1 MPILGGSSVPIVG
14 GPLVPPPAVADAA
27 GGDDGVDVVSIGG
40 NSSRLSGSWESLQS
54 GFSSD
59 GDTGMVTMYW
69 QRAERPGVRALL

>member
-14 GPLVPPPAVADAA
+14 GPLVLLPAVADAA
-27 GGDDGVDVVSIGG
+27 GGDDGGGGIIGG
-40 NSSRLSGSWESLQS
+40 TSSRISDTWGSLQS

-59 GDTGMVTMYW
+59 GDTAMVTMYW